1 MYAGFSYT
9 DRRNKDNNVANHVY
23 YDLDITNNDTTNKAL
38 IPQLN
43 FDEVRSNAFLSN
55 PSDYYVSIVRFNVDT
70 TSLPTVS
77 VQPLVDGVNTN
88 PNKLIYSVTMKYGTY
103 EYQQYFNWVQQ
114 DLLTTPPTGII
125 TANDYKNPYYYGYS
139 HQKFVWEVFNRALS
153 SCRAGLSALV
163 VAGGDVFPSA
173 NVPFFE
179 IDPITAD
186 MALNVDVNYTEFQ
199 AVPPALGQIKIFL
212 NQPAFQILSGFPA
225 VFQGIKQLNG
235 KDFQLTC
242 YDLNGQNK
250 ITVTPPAPAVAY
262 TAYQQY
268 QEFSNAPLWCPVR
281 NLVFTTSLLPV
292 NPSLSGDP
300 VVFGEGSIKFNNG
313 NNNNLTPVLTDFQI
327 DLVNGKEYK
336 PQVSYTP
343 TAEYRLFDLI
353 GNNALGSISLQVFW
367 RDRFQNLIPFLLAP
381 LNTASIKL
389 LFRHKSFGGQVPNRE
404 GH

>member
-23 YDLDITNNDTTNKAL
+23 YDLDITNNDTSNKAP

-70 TSLPTVS
+70 SSLPTIS

-88 PNKLIYSVTMKYGTY
+88 PDKLIYSMTMKYGTY
-103 EYQQYFNWVQQ
+103 EYQQYFTWVQQ
-114 DLLTTPPTGII
+114 DLLTKAPSGII
-125 TANDYKNPYYYGYS
+125 TTNDYVNPYYYGYS
-139 HQKFVWEVFNRALS
+139 HTKFVWQVLNQAFLGAY
-153 SCRAGLSALV
+153 AGLKALV
-163 VAGGDVFPSA
+163 IAGG
-173 NVPFFE
+173 NVMPTTNIPFFE
-179 IDPITAD
+179 VDPITAD
-186 MALNVDVNYTEFQ
+186 MKLNVDINYTEFQ
-199 AVPPALGQIKIFL
+199 TTPPVLGQIKIFL

-225 VFQGIKQLNG
+225 VFQGIKQPNG

-242 YDLNGQNK
+242 YDLIGQNK
-250 ITVTPPAPAVAY
+250 VTITPTAPAVAY
-262 TAYQQY
+262 TAYQQKA
-268 QEFSNAPLWCPVR
+268 EFSTAPIWCPVR
-281 NLVFTTSLLPV
+281 SLVFTTSLLPV

-300 VVFGEGSIKFNNG
+300 VIFGEGSIKFNNG

-343 TAEYRLFDLI
+343 TAEYRLFDLV

-389 LFRHKSFGGQVPNRE
+389 LFRHKSFGASSAK
-404 GH
+404 

>member
-9 DRRNKDNNVANHVY
+9 DRRNKDTNVANHVY

-70 TSLPTVS
+70 SSLPTVS
-77 VQPLVDGVNTN
+77 VQPLVDGVNNN
-88 PNKLIYSVTMKYGTY
+88 PNKLIYSLTMKYGTY
-103 EYQQYFNWVQQ
+103 EYQQYFTWVQQ
-114 DLLTTPPTGII
+114 DLQTTAPTGII

-139 HQKFVWEVFNRALS
+139 HTKFVWQVLNQAFINAYG
-153 SCRAGLSALV
+153 GLSALV
-163 VAGGDVFPSA
+163 VAGGDVMPTV
-173 NVPFFE
+173 NRPFFE

-186 MALNVDVNYTEFQ
+186 MALNVDINYTEFQ
-199 AVPPALGQIKIFL
+199 SVPPVLGQIKIFF

-250 ITVTPPAPAVAY
+250 ITVTPQAPAVPY

-268 QEFSNAPLWCPVR
+268 GEFSNAPIWCPVR